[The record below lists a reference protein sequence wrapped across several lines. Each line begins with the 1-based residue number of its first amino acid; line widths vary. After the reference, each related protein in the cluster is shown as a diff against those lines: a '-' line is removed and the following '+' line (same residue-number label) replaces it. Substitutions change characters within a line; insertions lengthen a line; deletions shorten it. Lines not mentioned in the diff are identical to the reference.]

1 MHIIPTS
8 PFTVA
13 PAREQRQ
20 QMRFLPRRKP
30 SGLTVMIDWRKT
42 SCCAVWCGHSRSL
55 TLPLSVHFF
64 FLVCFFSSL
73 LYFIS
78 HDIGSAP
85 LGWRVSEVGWGG
97 GGEIRK
103 SSNDTMRQSTAA
115 WIHDRQKPQTFATGS
130 ELTRCE
136 RERQTERERGRDNV
150 LWLPLNIQWSS
161 CNLSMIFTFIFVIMC
176 F

>member
-97 GGEIRK
+97 GVRLEKVQTTPWDRRWQLGFTTDRNHK
-103 SSNDTMRQSTAA
+103 HSPLAA
-115 WIHDRQKPQTFATGS
+115 SWQDV
-130 ELTRCE
+130 
-136 RERQTERERGRDNV
+136 RERGRQRERGRDNV